1 MGQLRQSRKKNA
13 DLRGA
18 ILEWRIEEDTLGS
31 LTGKRVSGKVEIWER
46 KGLKDELDV
55 GVGKTDNR
63 YINGEKSKWGK

>member
-1 MGQLRQSRKKNA
+1 M
-13 DLRGA
+13 
-18 ILEWRIEEDTLGS
+18 EEDTLGS
-31 LTGKRVSGKVEIWER
+31 LTGKRVSGKVETWER